1 MLIVPLQPIPNQTMT
16 VTLNDQVT
24 QLNVYQTVGGLFI
37 DVLVNNVLIIG
48 GVICQDLNRIVRSL
62 YLGFSGDLAFIDN
75 QPEIVYGQKVYSDP
89 HYSGLGTRFSLAY
102 LFPDELLSNEG

>member
-1 MLIVPLQPIPNQTMT
+1 MVIIPLQPIPNQTLT

-24 QLNVYQTVGGLFI
+24 QLNVYQTIGGLFI

-62 YLGFSGDLAFIDN
+62 YLGFSGDLVFVDS
-75 QPEIVYGQKVYSDP
+75 QPEIVYGETVYSDP
-89 HYSGLGTRFSLAY
+89 YYSGLGSRFNLAY
-102 LFPDELLSNEG
+102 LTPEELGE